1 MQPLPTQDQQV
12 CVSVCVCVHYLDE
25 VNREPFTEPKQDRP
39 TNTGIIQAIGP
50 RW

>member
-1 MQPLPTQDQQV
+1 MQPLPTQAIYNK
-12 CVSVCVCVHYLDE
+12 CVLLCVHYLDE